1 MFNSPICDFKI
12 NPNSIADKK
21 NTNDIKYDLNGVIF
35 KISPHFTNNI
45 FQSGIYK
52 NLLKYNLLRKLFLI

>member
-1 MFNSPICDFKI
+1 MILNSPVSDFKNI
-12 NPNSIADKK
+12 PNNIADKK
-21 NTNDIKYDLNGVIF
+21 NINAVKYDLNGVIF

-52 NLLKYNLLRKLFLI
+52 NLLKL